1 METWKTKHISD
12 RRMWWMPCAVW
23 VLALKDRKR
32 CQLSVTLCYLKA
44 GEHGAMAGLK
54 SRTMLIGFD
63 WESSLREDEAV
74 NKPVNSWIHCE
85 HDVTLLNEGIIQ
97 INAPSALVFGYIT
110 PVASLFFKLPL
121 GEMFPQEEFNYHSLR
136 NLVPTWWIFMLSR
149 ARPLS
154 PSVRSHMASCYNAET
169 EYRCCPGNRLFP
181 GWNAVICMTLGAPST
196 RFPSEQHFDFFRSQA
211 AIQGHHTLSC

>member
-1 METWKTKHISD
+1 MKDETHFWSEDVVDAMCRVGTGTEGQE
-12 RRMWWMPCAVW
+12 AVPAVCYF
-23 VLALKDRKR
+23 VLFK
-32 CQLSVTLCYLKA
+32 
-44 GEHGAMAGLK
+44 GGAMAGLK

-136 NLVPTWWIFMLSR
+136 NLVPTWWIFMLSG

-154 PSVRSHMASCYNAET
+154 LPRWDHTWLLVTMQRRSIAVVRVTDCFLAGTPWFAWH
-169 EYRCCPGNRLFP
+169 
-181 GWNAVICMTLGAPST
+181 
-196 RFPSEQHFDFFRSQA
+196 
-211 AIQGHHTLSC
+211 